1 MDLLAEHVITPD
13 SDIPTKYVNLSKYFG
28 VSQKFIDK
36 YKNTA
41 SFHIIAYQ
49 EDKLFWKKDTATNIE
64 NDPSYIENS
73 PSVSK
78 S

>member
-1 MDLLAEHVITPD
+1 MHILFIPKRKMWQKIQAMDLLAEHVITPD

-49 EDKLFWKKDTATNIE
+49 EDKLF
-64 NDPSYIENS
+64 
-73 PSVSK
+73 
-78 S
+78 